1 MHPGGRPG
9 FVGGERRDWLLHVVL
24 GRWLVVLL
32 EHRRLLVVLLLLR
45 QLHGVRRRLVLGQ
58 LLLVVEGWLLLLG
71 WFGV

>member
-1 MHPGGRPG
+1 VRPGGKPG
-9 FVGGERRDWLLHVVL
+9 RDGGERRGWLLHVVL

-32 EHRRLLVVLLLLR
+32 EYRRLLVVLLLLR

-58 LLLVVEGWLLLLG
+58 LLLVVDGWLLLG